1 MTGNPSESLAAQIGY
16 SRLFEHSIAGMLRA
30 DVDGCILDANGAMS
44 RLLGVPAISDLV
56 GRRTADF
63 FASADFRDEL
73 LARLNGEGSI
83 RGAEIRL
90 KRADSAPVWVIGN
103 LDLAEGEST
112 VIEGTFIE
120 AGDSKRAQE
129 RTARLNRLSSILSHV
144 NQAIVRNADRD
155 SLFAAVCRIAVED
168 GGLSVAWIGLL
179 DDATGLLQP
188 VAHHGSGESSQGT
201 AQPAPAAAES
211 WRGDGLVVN
220 DVAFEAAGAPYREYA
235 AGVGCRSCALLPL
248 MLGGRLAGAIHLY
261 AAEPDFF
268 DEPARELLREV
279 ACDVSYALDD
289 MARDAGRRRA
299 EEERARLYLSEQ
311 GARAQ
316 ARADARFRE
325 LIEAAPDAIVESDVE
340 GRILVVNAAAEQ
352 LFGYTRDE
360 LLAMQIEDLL
370 PAPLREAHAA
380 RRAGFFGEAH
390 GPVLRSGR
398 DLTALRK
405 DKTEFPVEIS
415 LSRVNAGSGVLVTS
429 IIRDISA
436 RKQAAAALV
445 ESNRR
450 IASILESITDAFF
463 ALDRDW
469 RYTYVNGK
477 AEQLLGRK
485 REDLEGKNIWEEF
498 PELAGSVFEQE
509 YRRAAAEQRP
519 VEFSAFD
526 AVRKLW
532 ADVHVYPSGRGLSI
546 YFQDAS
552 ARKALEEQ
560 AVQSQRME
568 ALGRLAGGVAHDF
581 NNLLTIIGGY
591 SQMVLDALDG
601 KNPLRKDVEPIA
613 EAAERASALT
623 RQLLAFSR
631 RQLLQ
636 PKIVDLNRL
645 ITKMNK
651 MLRRVIGEDIELK
664 LALRPDVGRTKADPG
679 QIEQVIMNLAV
690 NARDAMPT
698 GGTLSVTT
706 GNWEAVGGAG
716 APDLAEGSYV
726 LLSISDTG
734 TGMDERTR
742 AHIFEPFFT
751 TKAKGKGTGLGLAT
765 AYGIVKQAGGEIRVD
780 SEPGQGACF
789 RIYLP
794 RTRKTPKGQRTA
806 GPRRPRKGSET
817 ILLVE
822 DEPEVRK
829 LAREML
835 ARLGYRVLEAGDADE
850 ALAVWDAL
858 RDSIDLLLTDVI
870 MPHMSGRELAEQLTA
885 VRPGLKVLYMSG
897 YTDEVIARHGIV
909 QKDTPLLQKPF
920 SREALGLRVRTILD
934 AGPKHTPAP

>member
-1 MTGNPSESLAAQIGY
+1 MTGNPSESRCAWTGTN
-16 SRLFEHSIAGMLRA
+16 RLFEHSIAGVLRA

-44 RLLGVPAISDLV
+44 RLLGVPAVSELV

-63 FASADFRDEL
+63 FSADLREEL
-73 LARLNGEGSI
+73 LERLNTQATI

-90 KRADSAPVWVIGN
+90 QRAGGAPVCVIGN

-120 AGDSKRAQE
+120 VGDSKCAQE
-129 RTARLNRLSSILSHV
+129 RSAHCLSSVLSHV
-144 NQAIVRNADRD
+144 NQAIVRSPDRD
-155 SLFAAVCRIAVED
+155 SLFAAVCRIAVD
-168 GGLSVAWIGLL
+168 TGGFRAAWIGLL

-188 VAHHGSGESSQGT
+188 VARHGAGERSEGAALLAS
-201 AQPAPAAAES
+201 AAAELQ
-211 WRGDGLVVN
+211 RGNSFVVN
-220 DVAFEAAGAPYREYA
+220 DLALETAGAPYRGYA
-235 AGVGCRSCALLPL
+235 AQVGSCALLPL
-248 MLGGRLAGAIHLY
+248 TIGGRLAGAIHLY
-261 AAEPDFF
+261 AAKPDFF
-268 DEPARELLREV
+268 DEAARELLREV
-279 ACDVSYALDD
+279 AGDLSYALDD
-289 MARDAGRRRA
+289 LARDAGRRRA
-299 EEERARLYLSEQ
+299 EEERARLYFSEQ

-316 ARADARFRE
+316 ARADARFRG

-340 GRILVVNAAAEQ
+340 GRILVVNAAAEL
-352 LFGYTRDE
+352 LFGYTRNE
-360 LLAMQIEDLL
+360 LLAMRIEDLL
-370 PAPLREAHAA
+370 PASLREAHAA
-380 RRAGFFGEAH
+380 RRAGFFAGTH
-390 GPVLRSGR
+390 SPVLRTGR

-436 RKQAAAALV
+436 RQQAEAALV

-509 YRRAAAEQRP
+509 SRRAAAEQRP

-526 AVRKLW
+526 AGRKRW
-532 ADVHVYPSGRGLSI
+532 ADVHVYPSGSGLSI

-560 AVQSQRME
+560 SVQSQRME

-613 EAAERASALT
+613 EAATRASALT

-664 LALRPDVGRTKADPG
+664 LALRPDLGRTQADPG
-679 QIEQVIMNLAV
+679 QMEQVIMNLAV

-706 GNWEAVGGAG
+706 SNWEAAGGAG
-716 APDLAEGSYV
+716 APDLAEGAYV

-742 AHIFEPFFT
+742 THIFEPFFT
-751 TKAKGKGTGLGLAT
+751 TKARGKGTGLGLAT

-794 RTRKTPKGQRTA
+794 RVRKAAKGQRTA
-806 GPRRPRKGSET
+806 RLRRPRKGSET

-835 ARLGYRVLEAGDADE
+835 ARLGYRVLEAADADQ
-850 ALAVWDAL
+850 ALALWDAL
-858 RDSIDLLLTDVI
+858 KDSIDLLLTDVI
-870 MPHMSGRELAEQLTA
+870 MPHTSGRELAEQLTA

-897 YTDEVIARHGIV
+897 YTDEVIARSGIV
-909 QKDTPLLQKPF
+909 QNDTPLLQKPF
-920 SREALGLRVRTILD
+920 SREALGLGVRAILD
-934 AGPKHTPAP
+934 AGPKRTPAQ